1 MKIKTVIIEDEE
13 KSLYVLQ
20 ELINEFAKELA
31 VCGTASHIDS
41 AVELIETTN
50 PSLVFL
56 DIRIADGTGF
66 DLLRRLSFRNF
77 EVIFV
82 TAYDSYA
89 LDAFRVA
96 AIDYLLKPMGIEEFE
111 AAVQRALK
119 RLAEKTRSDTIETL
133 LYNLGHSQGKNNKL
147 CIPILNG
154 YEFVDPLDILWCKS
168 EGPYTIFYL
177 ADKSTII
184 SSRNIGTYESFLS
197 QANFCRIHHSAIVNM
212 HWIKRYVKGKGGS
225 VVLTDGTELEV
236 SQRRKGEFI
245 DKISG

>member
-20 ELINEFAKELA
+20 ELINEFAKELT
-31 VCGTASHIDS
+31 VCGTASHIGS
-41 AVELIETTN
+41 AVELIETMT
-50 PSLVFL
+50 PQLAFI

-66 DLLRRLSFRNF
+66 DLLRKLSFRNF
-77 EVIFV
+77 EIIFV

-96 AIDYLLKPMGIEEFE
+96 AIDYLLKPLGIEEFE

-119 RLAEKTRSDTIETL
+119 RLAEKTRFDTIEAL
-133 LYNLGHSQGKNNKL
+133 LYNLSHSLGKNNKL

-168 EGPYTIFYL
+168 EGAYTTFYL
-177 ADKSTII
+177 TNKSTIT
-184 SSRNIGTYESFLS
+184 SSRNIGTYENFLN
-197 QANFCRIHHSAIVNM
+197 QINFCRIHNSAIVNM
-212 HWIKRYVKGKGGS
+212 HWIKRYVKGKGGC
-225 VVLTDGTELEV
+225 VVLTDGTQLEV
-236 SQRRKGEFI
+236 SQRRKDEFM
-245 DKISG
+245 DKISL